1 MDKTNTQTT
10 ISKDVAAQR
19 FAHIVEQ
26 LVKASHA

>member
-1 MDKTNTQTT
+1 MNNTNTQTI
-10 ISKDVAAQR
+10 ISTDDAAQR